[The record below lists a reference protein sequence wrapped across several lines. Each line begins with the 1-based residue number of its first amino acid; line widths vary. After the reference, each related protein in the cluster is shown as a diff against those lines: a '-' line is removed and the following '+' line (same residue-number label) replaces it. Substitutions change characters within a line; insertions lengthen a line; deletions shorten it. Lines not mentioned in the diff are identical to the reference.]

1 MVNDGPTQSKVREL
15 HSRQRSVSEIA
26 RELGITPDRVRR
38 IHAGLHLMPW
48 RGQAHSTGARER
60 ESRQDQQR
68 RVAIRRLAVAGY
80 WREHMTASAADVAHA
95 LGYPVTDVRAD
106 RIALGLSIRRGPDS
120 IRWLAAEGLPVGE
133 IARRTGVGA
142 DRIRQ
147 VLEAVGGTP
156 DTD

>member
-1 MVNDGPTQSKVREL
+1 MVNDGPTQKKVREL
-15 HSRQRSVSEIA
+15 HGRERSVSEMA

-38 IHAGLHLMPW
+38 IHASLHLMPW
-48 RGQAHSTGARER
+48 RGQAHGTGARER
-60 ESRQDQQR
+60 ESRQDIQR
-68 RVAIRRLAVAGY
+68 RVAVRRAAVGGY
-80 WREHMTASAADVAHA
+80 WREHMSASAADVAHA

-120 IRWLAAEGLPVGE
+120 IRRLAAEGLAVGE

-142 DRIRQ
+142 GRIRQ
-147 VLEAVGGTP
+147 VLAEGGTP

>member
-1 MVNDGPTQSKVREL
+1 MVNDGPTQSKVRAL
-15 HSRQRSVSEIA
+15 HGRQRSVSEIA

-38 IHAGLHLMPW
+38 IHAGLHLLPW
-48 RGQAHSTGARER
+48 RAQAHSTGAREP
-60 ESRQDQQR
+60 ESRQDQER
-68 RVAIRRLAVAGY
+68 RVAFRRAAVGGY
-80 WREHMTASAADVAHA
+80 WRAHPTDSAADVAHA

-106 RIALGLSIRRGPDS
+106 RRVLGLHVRRGPDS
-120 IRWLAAEGLPVGE
+120 IRRLAAEGLPVGE

-147 VLEAVGGTP
+147 ALAEGGTP